1 MKVVLL
7 VVGKTDAEW
16 IADGMTIYE
25 KRLRNYFPFAIEV
38 VAGQKTKSRE
48 AESVKREEARLILS
62 RLAPDDYVALLD
74 ERGEQRA
81 SVAFADWLQKRFNAG
96 SRRLVFVVGG
106 AWGFDASVYARA
118 NEQIALSAMTF
129 SHQMIRPFFLEQ
141 LYRAMTILRGEPYH
155 NE

>member
-16 IADGMTIYE
+16 IADGMAIYE

-81 SVAFADWLQKRFNAG
+81 SVVFADWLQKRFNAG

-118 NEQIALSAMTF
+118 NEQIALSSMTF